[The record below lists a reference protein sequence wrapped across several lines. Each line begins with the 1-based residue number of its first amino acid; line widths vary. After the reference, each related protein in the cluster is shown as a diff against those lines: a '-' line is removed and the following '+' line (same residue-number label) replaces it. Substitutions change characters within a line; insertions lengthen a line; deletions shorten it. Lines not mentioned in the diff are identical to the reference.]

1 MSWDDDSTSDEF
13 GEHRRARATGW
24 EVVRR
29 VLGYVGLVA
38 GVVALAVGAIYAVS
52 TAGVAF
58 KPSGFA
64 APALGGGPA
73 LPRTALPPATLPD
86 DRPAASD
93 EPLPT
98 DEDSSPVSDSMA
110 VLLPRVDPEWTA
122 RIAAATGIPERALS
136 AYASAHVS
144 IADEQPE
151 CGVDWATIAAIG
163 SIESNHGR
171 YAGAV
176 LDESGHSDP
185 AIVGRALDGVGVV
198 KIADTDQ
205 GLLDGDPTWDRA
217 VGPMQF
223 IPSTWVEW
231 GSDANGDDVAD
242 PNQIDDAALATA
254 RYLCAS
260 GPMTSDGAW
269 RAAIYSY
276 NHDSDYVDKVARV
289 ANEYAAAAEQALSG
303 GE

>member
-1 MSWDDDSTSDEF
+1 MSWDDDSFPDEF

-24 EVVRR
+24 QVVRR

-38 GVVALAVGAIYAVS
+38 GVVALAVGAIFAAS
-52 TAGVAF
+52 IAGVAV

-73 LPRTALPPATLPD
+73 LPRAALPPATLPD
-86 DRPAASD
+86 DHVEPSD
-93 EPLPT
+93 QPVAT
-98 DEDSSPVSDSMA
+98 DDGSAPVSDSLE
-110 VLLPRVDPEWTA
+110 VLMPRVDPDWTA
-122 RIAAATGIPERALS
+122 RISSATGIPQRALS

-144 IADEQPE
+144 IADEQPG

-176 LDESGHSDP
+176 LDDNGHSQP
-185 AIVGRALDGVGVV
+185 AIVGRALDGDGVV
-198 KIADTDQ
+198 AIPDTDD
-205 GLLDGDPTWDRA
+205 GLLDGDVTWDRA

-223 IPSTWVEW
+223 IPSTWAKW

-260 GPMTSDGAW
+260 GSMTSAGAW

-289 ANEYAAAAEQALSG
+289 ATEYAGAAEQALR